1 MPPPGSSP
9 VRVVVTDAN
18 ILINLIH
25 VGRLDL
31 LGKLPP
37 YSFVVSRRGSKGSER
52 SEPSGSPSDS
62 PLLGA
67 PSSGAAH
74 GPSGIDS
81 VCRPHPD
88 PGLRRSGM
96 LEPGAVPASGS
107 SPPTKRRNSAAK
119 TLARLGAGRLLNT
132 PGILTLAISSG
143 ILTVEDADRAK
154 VVLEQHRFHHEFSF
168 LSRGSS
174 PIVSTSGARLIL
186 PINQ

>member
-31 LGKLPP
+31 LGKLPL
-37 YSFVVSRRGSKGSER
+37 YSFVVPEEVVKEVKD
-52 SEPSGSPSDS
+52 PSQAEA
-62 PLLGA
+62 LQ
-67 PSSGAAH
+67 
-74 GPSGIDS
+74 
-81 VCRPHPD
+81 
-88 PGLRRSGM
+88 
-96 LEPGAVPASGS
+96 
-107 SPPTKRRNSAAK
+107 T
-119 TLARLGAGRLLNT
+119 
-132 PGILTLAISSG
+132 AISSG
-143 ILTVEDADRAK
+143 LLQEVQLMDPAELTVYADLIQILGSGEAACLSLAQCRQWLIASDEK
-154 VVLEQHRFHHEFSF
+154 KKFRRHEFSF

>member
-37 YSFVVSRRGSKGSER
+37 YSFVVPEEVVKEVKD
-52 SEPSGSPSDS
+52 PSQAEA
-62 PLLGA
+62 LQTA
-67 PSSGAAH
+67 ISSGLLQEVQLMDPAELTVYADLIQILGSGEAACL
-74 GPSGIDS
+74 SLAQ
-81 VCRPHPD
+81 CRQWLIASD
-88 PGLRRSGM
+88 EKKKFRR
-96 LEPGAVPASGS
+96 E
-107 SPPTKRRNSAAK
+107 
-119 TLARLGAGRLLNT
+119 TLARLGAGRVLNT

-154 VVLEQHRFHHEFSF
+154 AVLEQHRFIMSF
-168 LSRGSS
+168 RSFRE
-174 PIVSTSGARLIL
+174 VL
-186 PINQ
+186 PR